1 MLLIF
6 SYINLILIS
15 FLAATIL
22 PFSSEILLSAMVATD
37 NYNLILLLIFAS
49 LGNISGS
56 IINFIL
62 GKKILILKDKKW
74 FPVSPTQLSRSQFI
88 FNKYGVWS
96 ILLAWVPIIGDPI
109 TILSGTLNVNF
120 FKFLLLVSISKI
132 SRYVFL
138 IYILHYLYF

>member
-6 SYINLILIS
+6 SYINLIIIS

-88 FNKYGVWS
+88 FNNS
-96 ILLAWVPIIGDPI
+96 SGD
-109 TILSGTLNVNF
+109 S
-120 FKFLLLVSISKI
+120 FL
-132 SRYVFL
+132 
-138 IYILHYLYF
+138 

>member
-1 MLLIF
+1 
-6 SYINLILIS
+6 
-15 FLAATIL
+15 
-22 PFSSEILLSAMVATD
+22 MVATD
-37 NYNLILLLIFAS
+37 NYNLVLLLIFAS